1 MADQFTYRNFFVYVQ
16 NEMLCTK
23 FKHIIVF
30 LLGNSFRIV
39 LSAVILCLHR
49 CLRHYTSSDTE
60 SVHSGR
66 DALNFPFFMVS
77 TIPPRVGKITT
88 NKQANNK
95 QTTTGHG
102 RKVVLN
108 HLMVICQVGYI
119 QSNQ

>member
-1 MADQFTYRNFFVYVQ
+1 MADKFTYRSFLVYVQ

-49 CLRHYTSSDTE
+49 CLRHYNSSDTE
-60 SVHSGR
+60 SVNSGR
-66 DALNFPFFMVS
+66 DALNFPLFMVS
-77 TIPPRVGKITT
+77 TIPPRVGKVKITT
-88 NKQANNK
+88 NKQASNK

-102 RKVVLN
+102 VK
-108 HLMVICQVGYI
+108 
-119 QSNQ
+119 